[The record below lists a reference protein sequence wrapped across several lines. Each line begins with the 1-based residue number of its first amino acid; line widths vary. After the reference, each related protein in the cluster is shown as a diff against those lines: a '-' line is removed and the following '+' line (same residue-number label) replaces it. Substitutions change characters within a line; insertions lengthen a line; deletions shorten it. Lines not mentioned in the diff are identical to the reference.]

1 MVMINPRL
9 GFRRLAVVMAMA
21 ASGHVG
27 ASSEPSGVE
36 YALRWNPQDGGP
48 GTAEAVFRLLGM
60 TAGIPEHYEVRYYD
74 LTRPGS
80 APAQATVILRE
91 RKKSGGKTQFRLK
104 YRLSEP
110 LTQSFQCP
118 PGNDFQVGSEVD
130 VTWLAANAQKRV
142 YAYFCTT
149 QAKQPP
155 ASLHATPK
163 PCSARMSRYT
173 AQGLKVETWQMP
185 DGGRQLEVSR
195 NTTHNDAAFQDFQAI
210 AVRLI
215 GQGAKPTD
223 ESKTELG
230 SRCP

>member
-1 MVMINPRL
+1 MAMIHYCL
-9 GFRRLAVVMAMA
+9 GFGRLAVVMAMA

-74 LTRPGS
+74 LPKPVS
-80 APAQATVILRE
+80 APAHATVILRE
-91 RKKSGGKTQFRLK
+91 RKKVGGKTQFRLK
-104 YRLSEP
+104 YRLPEP
-110 LTQSFQCP
+110 LTQAFQCP
-118 PGNDFQVGSEVD
+118 PGSDFEVGSEVD
-130 VTWLAANAQKRV
+130 VTWLAANTQKRV
-142 YAYFCTT
+142 YAYSCTT

-155 ASLHATPK
+155 PSLHARPK
-163 PCSARMSRYT
+163 PCSARMSRYSS
-173 AQGLKVETWQMP
+173 QGLKVETWQMP

-195 NTTHNDAAFQDFQAI
+195 TATHDDAAFQDFQAI
-210 AVRLI
+210 AVRLM